1 MRAALAGLMAAGC
14 GGEGPATTAAPPA
27 PRLPAPRRGASAR
40 SNGSIRRSTRW
51 SRPAA
56 AIEKV
61 AGGFKFTEGPLW
73 RPDGTLWFSDVQGN
87 VVRSVTPDGK
97 VTVLIENAG
106 GASNAPPDAF
116 IGSNGMAEAPDGS
129 VWMVQHGARQIVR
142 VAPDRTL
149 TPVVST
155 FEGKR
160 FNSPNDLVFAKD
172 GALYFTDP
180 PYGLAKQDEDPA
192 KEIAFNG
199 VYRFAN
205 GRVQALVRDLNRP
218 NGLAFSPDFKVLYV
232 NNSDAAKNLVMR
244 YDVAADGTLANGRVF
259 ADLTS
264 KIDGLADGLKVDA
277 KGNVYTTG
285 PGGIWV
291 LSPDGQAP
299 RHDQAAGNARQL
311 RVGRRRQD
319 AVHDGGDRR
328 LPSQDAG
335 RPVGT
340 GVRVAPMR
348 PGPSDRTSL
357 ANQGRRGPPP

>member
-1 MRAALAGLMAAGC
+1 MRLTRQACACTLAALMTAGC
-14 GGEGPATTAAPPA
+14 GGASSGTTAAPARAATTSAAPGNVGKIERIDPA
-27 PRLPAPRRGASAR
+27 FDALVAPAV
-40 SNGSIRRSTRW
+40 
-51 SRPAA
+51 
-56 AIEKV
+56 AIERV

-87 VVRSVTPDGK
+87 VVRSLTRDGK

-106 GASNAPPDAF
+106 GAANAPPDAF
-116 IGSNGMAEAPDGS
+116 VGSNGMAEAPDGS

-142 VAPDRTL
+142 VGPDRTL
-149 TPVVST
+149 TPMVST

-160 FNSPNDLVFAKD
+160 FNSPNDLVFGKD
-172 GALYFTDP
+172 GSLYFTDP

-192 KEIAFNG
+192 KEMAFNG

-244 YDVAADGTLANGRVF
+244 YDVAADGTLANGRVL

-264 KIDGLADGLKVDA
+264 KTDGLTDGLKVDA
-277 KGNVYTTG
+277 KGNLYTSG

-291 LSPDGQAP
+291 LSPEGKHLGTIEPPEVPANCGWGDDGKTLYMTAVTGVY
-299 RHDQAAGNARQL
+299 RVRTL
-311 RVGRRRQD
+311 VGR
-319 AVHDGGDRR
+319 
-328 LPSQDAG
+328 
-335 RPVGT
+335 
-340 GVRVAPMR
+340 
-348 PGPSDRTSL
+348 
-357 ANQGRRGPPP
+357 